1 MSTSKHFV
9 PILAT
14 KRESHLSICTNLDN
28 LGKAYIAYTAI
39 GPRNGIKHNYVNLD
53 YDSAVWLY
61 RMLGKMLEAEALES
75 IDNE

>member
-1 MSTSKHFV
+1 MSINKHFT

-28 LGKAYIAYTAI
+28 LGKAYIEYTEI
-39 GPRNGIKHNYVNLD
+39 GPRNGIKHNYVDLD
-53 YDSAVWLY
+53 YDSAVWLHCK
-61 RMLGKMLEAEALES
+61 LGKMLEAEALES